1 MNAPMTGILTAMHA
15 EELRAKVRAR
25 IRDVPDFPKPGI
37 LFRDISPVLAD
48 AETLAA
54 ALDLHVHRI
63 ADLVGPDAKGV
74 DKVVGIES
82 RGFLFGMALAH
93 RIGAGFVLVRKP
105 GKLPMAT
112 VEATYALEYGEDR
125 LQIHADAIAAGERVV
140 LVDDLLATGGT
151 ANAARDLVQR
161 IGGEVVAAVFLVE
174 LLGLQGRTR
183 LPDLRVEAV
192 LAF

>member
-1 MNAPMTGILTAMHA
+1 MTALLPAIDPERLR
-15 EELRAKVRAR
+15 ELVRAK

-48 AETLAA
+48 AEALAA
-54 ALDLHVHRI
+54 ALELHVHRI
-63 ADLVGPDAKGV
+63 VDLVGPGPKMV

-125 LQIHADAIAAGERVV
+125 LQIHEDAIGQGERVV

-151 ANAARDLVQR
+151 SAAARDLVRR
-161 IGGEVVAAVFLVE
+161 IGGEVVAALFLVE
-174 LLGLQGRTR
+174 LTALRGRLR
-183 LPDLRVEAV
+183 LPDLRVETV